1 MAQIAVFFRDLQDGR
16 TSFVLQEQK
25 KKEEGLPRIKNV
37 PRRSSAA
44 ARARLP
50 WAGAEPKQ
58 IRRFAVGEPLR
69 HILPPRRGG
78 REVSGRVV

>member
-1 MAQIAVFFRDLQDGR
+1 MSKIMSMSMPIEERHGSDRSFFRDLQDGR

-44 ARARLP
+44 ARARLT
-50 WAGAEPKQ
+50 
-58 IRRFAVGEPLR
+58 
-69 HILPPRRGG
+69 PPRSRG
-78 REVSGRVV
+78 RCAF